1 MVSKLMLVIATRT
14 ETNDKLT
21 MSLEVT
27 LLFSNQYYRK
37 LKSTLMLPYVR
48 YQKVKTIVVVTRQ
61 LGMLSVIYPR

>member
-37 LKSTLMLPYVR
+37 LKRTLMLPYVR
-48 YQKVKTIVVVTRQ
+48 YQKVKIIVVVTRQ